1 MNHIIAVG
9 INHKTSPIE
18 IREQFYLRTIERELL
33 LSELKNNPS
42 VIEALVLS
50 TCNRTEVY
58 ATLLEQNS
66 ALLLENLFRIKTPSP
81 RADLKTHFYS
91 YSNRQAVEYLLRVSA
106 GLDSL
111 ILGEEQILGQIKEEI
126 GRAHV

>member
-18 IREQFYLRTIERELL
+18 IREQFYLNTIPPQLL
-33 LSELKNNPS
+33 FIYLKNNPS

-91 YSNRQAVEYLLRVSA
+91 YSNR
-106 GLDSL
+106 
-111 ILGEEQILGQIKEEI
+111 
-126 GRAHV
+126 